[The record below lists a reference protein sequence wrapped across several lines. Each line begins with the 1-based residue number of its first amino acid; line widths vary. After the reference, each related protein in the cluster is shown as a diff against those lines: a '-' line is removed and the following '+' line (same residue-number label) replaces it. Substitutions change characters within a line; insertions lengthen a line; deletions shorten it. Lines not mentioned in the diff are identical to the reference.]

1 MGRNKSKSIRTL
13 IMVPV
18 ILLAFLSIASST
30 AGIISIGEVNSK
42 ASSIADKHMRSV
54 ELLGN
59 IRSKTESV
67 HKNALAHIIALDLKS
82 MLNITVTIKE
92 ECTAIENG
100 MKEYGEYLEA
110 SELQKFEELGVSY
123 SEFKDALAVLTAYSA
138 SNKTADAY
146 AYANLEL
153 SASAEKMKESIQSLE
168 KISRQTAQKE
178 RQDLQSAYKISIWL
192 GIIIAVLSIVVIVFV
207 IYYISKKIISP
218 IVHMNHELSDI
229 LSNIEQKQ
237 GDLTSRVIVESE
249 NEIGVLGD
257 GINTFLEKLQYIFR
271 IIKEDSVK
279 LEYVISDVLDNVST
293 SNEHVSDLASLSQE
307 LSATMQDVH
316 GNTNVINDTVSAVN
330 QDVSS
335 IAQRTAQINE
345 YSKNMKK
352 NAEKMEQTAQ
362 TNVDQISRKIN
373 QILDVL
379 NDAIEDSKS
388 VGMVNDLAD
397 VILNI
402 SAQTNLL
409 ALNAS
414 IEAARVGAEGD
425 GFAVVAEEIRKL
437 ADSSRETVNSIQM
450 VNGTVIKAVQ
460 NLSENTRI
468 LIDYLQQSVLPEFD
482 SFVKSGNQYKEESSY
497 IENIMN
503 EFAGKTEELK
513 YSMSQISDSI
523 TMIVDAIDESSNG
536 INGVSINIQE
546 LLKEI
551 NQVGNQMEE
560 NHIIVEK
567 LKVETDTFKKL

>member
-100 MKEYGEYLEA
+100 MKEYGEYLAA

-146 AYANLEL
+146 VYANLEL

-330 QDVSS
+330 QDVAS

>member
-1 MGRNKSKSIRTL
+1 
-13 IMVPV
+13 
-18 ILLAFLSIASST
+18 
-30 AGIISIGEVNSK
+30 
-42 ASSIADKHMRSV
+42 
-54 ELLGN
+54 
-59 IRSKTESV
+59 
-67 HKNALAHIIALDLKS
+67 
-82 MLNITVTIKE
+82 
-92 ECTAIENG
+92 
-100 MKEYGEYLEA
+100 
-110 SELQKFEELGVSY
+110 
-123 SEFKDALAVLTAYSA
+123 
-138 SNKTADAY
+138 
-146 AYANLEL
+146 
-153 SASAEKMKESIQSLE
+153 
-168 KISRQTAQKE
+168 
-178 RQDLQSAYKISIWL
+178 
-192 GIIIAVLSIVVIVFV
+192 
-207 IYYISKKIISP
+207 
-218 IVHMNHELSDI
+218 MNHELSDI

-316 GNTNVINDTVSAVN
+316 GNTNIINDTVSAVN
-330 QDVSS
+330 QDVAS
-335 IAQRTAQINE
+335 IAQKTAQINK

-362 TNVDQISRKIN
+362 TNVEQISRKIN

-551 NQVGNQMEE
+551 NQVGIQMEE